1 MSTLVAHPN
10 RLAKPGQLV
19 HLAEYAI
26 VICSAQAEK
35 RIYLEFFKMQ
45 PNSIPSKLIHVPG
58 QKAFSINTSRGLVFL
73 WSPDGTFE
81 SEESLD
87 DWFGTNAAIEVIP
100 WNDWAGGVTQSLRS
114 AASKTNANLRGMF
127 T

>member
-1 MSTLVAHPN
+1 MSTALAHPD
-10 RLAKPGQLV
+10 RLTRPGQLV
-19 HLAEYAI
+19 HLAEYALAG
-26 VICSAQAEK
+26 CSTQAEK

-45 PNSIPSKLIHVPG
+45 PGGIPSKLVHAPG
-58 QKAFSINTSRGLVFL
+58 QRAFSINTSRGLVFL

-87 DWFGTNAAIEVIP
+87 DWFGANAAVEVVL
-100 WNDWAGGVTQSLRS
+100 WSDWSGAAHSLRS